1 MSAAEDRP
9 GSAAEG
15 GARTRPGRLSDIP
28 GFDIDGVA
36 RAAAGDSGILRL
48 ENLDTDLRPPAAAV
62 TATRAA
68 LESPAAN
75 SYLPFTGRADLRA
88 AAARHVGRLA
98 GREYDPARE
107 CVITAGGTEGL
118 FNALLATVDPGDE
131 VILTDPTYAGM
142 LQRVRLAGASPRLA
156 PWVFDAAGSWRLD
169 LDALARCIGD
179 RTRALFIMNPSM
191 PSGGVLDAGDWAVV
205 AELCRRHDLWLLYNA
220 AMERILYDG
229 RPYLHP
235 AGLPGMR
242 GRTLTVGSVSK
253 EHRMIGWRT
262 GWIVGPAAVMA
273 DVAKVGIYNVV
284 TGVGIGQP
292 GALAALTA
300 ADEAEDVAASVRRW
314 ERRRDAVLEALRD
327 YPVRPAAG
335 GWSLLVDT
343 RPLGLTARELSGRLL
358 ARAGVAATPMDA
370 WGGPDAEHQLRLV
383 FSNEPA
389 ARLQTLGDRFADAVQ
404 GSMLRPR

>member
-1 MSAAEDRP
+1 MSAQGSRA
-9 GSAAEG
+9 SAAEG
-15 GARTRPGRLSDIP
+15 RAHRSPGRLAGIP

-36 RAAAGDSGILRL
+36 RAAEGDPGILRL

-62 TATRAA
+62 AATRAA

-75 SYLPFTGRADLRA
+75 SYLPFTGRAGLRA

-98 GREYDPARE
+98 GRSYDPNRE

-131 VILTDPTYAGM
+131 VVVTDPTYAGM
-142 LQRVRLAGASPRLA
+142 LHRVRLAGAHPRLA
-156 PWVFDAAGSWRLD
+156 PWVFDPAGGWRLD
-169 LDALARCIGD
+169 LDALAARIGG
-179 RTRALFIMNPSM
+179 RTRALFVMNPSM
-191 PSGGVLDAGDWAVV
+191 PSGGVLDADDWAVV
-205 AELCRRHDLWLLYNA
+205 AKLCERHDLWLLYNA

-235 AGLPGMR
+235 AALPGMR
-242 GRTLTVGSVSK
+242 ERTLTVGSVSK
-253 EHRMIGWRT
+253 EYRMIGWRV
-262 GWIVGPAAVMA
+262 GWIVGPAEVLA
-273 DVAKVGIYNVV
+273 DVARVGIYNVV
-284 TGVGIGQP
+284 TGVGIAQP
-292 GALAALTA
+292 GALAALSA
-300 ADEAEDVAASVRRW
+300 SDEAEDVAASVARW

-343 RPLGLTARELSGRLL
+343 RPLGLTARELSQRLL

-370 WGGPDAEHQLRLV
+370 WGGPDAEYQLRLV
-383 FSNEPA
+383 FSNEPV
-389 ARLQTLGDRFADAVQ
+389 ARLQSLGDRFARIA
-404 GSMLRPR
+404 

>member
-1 MSAAEDRP
+1 MS
-9 GSAAEG
+9 GAEG
-15 GARTRPGRLSDIP
+15 RGRTPPGRLSGIP
-28 GFDIDGVA
+28 GFDIDAVA
-36 RAAAGDSGILRL
+36 RAAEGDPDILRL
-48 ENLDTDLRPPAAAV
+48 ENLDTDLRPPPAALA
-62 TATRAA
+62 ATRAA

-75 SYLPFTGRADLRA
+75 SYLPFTGRGDLRA

-98 GREYDPARE
+98 GRTYDPDRE

-118 FNALLATVDPGDE
+118 LNALLATVDPGDE
-131 VILTDPTYAGM
+131 VIVTDPTYAGM
-142 LQRVRLAGASPRLA
+142 LQRVRLAGATPRLA
-156 PWVFDAAGSWRLD
+156 PWVFDPGAGWRLD
-169 LDALARCIGD
+169 LDALAARVGR

-191 PSGGVLDAGDWAVV
+191 PSGGVLDAEDWAAV
-205 AELCRRHDLWLLYNA
+205 AELCERHDLWLIYNA
-220 AMERILYDG
+220 AMERILYDR

-242 GRTLTVGSVSK
+242 DRTLTVGSISK
-253 EHRMIGWRT
+253 EYRMIGWRT
-262 GWIVGPAAVMA
+262 GWVVGPAAVLE

-335 GWSLLVDT
+335 GWSLLVAT
-343 RPLGLTARELSGRLL
+343 RPLGLTARELSTRLL

-370 WGGPDAEHQLRLV
+370 WGGPDAEFRLRLV
-383 FSNEPA
+383 FSNEPVT
-389 ARLQTLGDRFADAVQ
+389 RLRTLGDRFARAV
-404 GSMLRPR
+404 

>member
-1 MSAAEDRP
+1 MSGADGRAGAEDGRV
-9 GSAAEG
+9 SADEG
-15 GARTRPGRLSDIP
+15 GARTAPGRLADIP

-36 RAAAGDSGILRL
+36 RAAESDSRILRL

-62 TATRAA
+62 AATRAA

-75 SYLPFTGRADLRA
+75 SYLPFTGRAGLRA
-88 AAARHVGRLA
+88 AAARHVGRLS
-98 GREYDPARE
+98 GRDYDPDRE

-118 FNALLATVDPGDE
+118 LNALLATVDPGDE
-131 VILTDPTYAGM
+131 VIVTDPTYAGM
-142 LQRVRLAGASPRLA
+142 LQRVRLAGVRPRLA
-156 PWVFDAAGSWRLD
+156 PWVFDPAAGWRLD
-169 LDALARCIGD
+169 LDALAARVRD

-242 GRTLTVGSVSK
+242 ERTLTVGSVSK

-300 ADEAEDVAASVRRW
+300 ADEAEDVAACVRRW
-314 ERRRDAVLEALRD
+314 ERRRDAVLDALRD

-343 RPLGLTARELSGRLL
+343 RPLGLTARELSARLL
-358 ARAGVAATPMDA
+358 TQAAVAATPMDA
-370 WGGPDAEHQLRLV
+370 WGGPDAQYQLRLV
-383 FSNEPA
+383 FSNEPVP
-389 ARLQTLGDRFADAVQ
+389 RLQRLEERFARIA
-404 GSMLRPR
+404 